1 MYRPGIEKK
10 QQQKNRR
17 VEHHSVKS
25 KQNDSAS
32 LHFSDITKTGISNKD
47 TVRVIHC
54 EYCLGKHKS

>member
-1 MYRPGIEKK
+1 LKK

>member
-1 MYRPGIEKK
+1 LKK

-32 LHFSDITKTGISNKD
+32 LHFSDTKAGISNKD